1 MMICAAR
8 VNVKYLAEKERSS
21 SLEIA
26 RAFSPLFA
34 LLFIQRAKLRIAK
47 KSVTFKISPKKT
59 AISKFKISTWIF
71 LKIVKTFWKE

>member
-34 LLFIQRAKLRIAK
+34 LLFTQSYVSQK
-47 KSVTFKISPKKT
+47 KPVTFIISPKN
-59 AISKFKISTWIF
+59 
-71 LKIVKTFWKE
+71 LLLV

>member
-1 MMICAAR
+1 MICAAR

-34 LLFIQRAKLRIAK
+34 LLFTQSMYRK
-47 KSVTFKISPKKT
+47 KISHFYNFTKKP
-59 AISKFKISTWIF
+59 AISKIKISTWIF